1 MEGGNPLH
9 GRGAREEARGSGS
22 GLEMEEEKRMRGGR
36 QGTEGREGARVVLST
51 PAIAA
56 RSIKASVPRLSG
68 VRLLLAVYAVGITPG
83 SCSAFVVLGP
93 RWPPSWPSLDHSR

>member
-1 MEGGNPLH
+1 MVEVPGRRREGQVLVWT
-9 GRGAREEARGSGS
+9 
-22 GLEMEEEKRMRGGR
+22 LEMEEEKRMRGGR

-93 RWPPSWPSLDHSR
+93 RWPPSWLSLDHSR